1 MTDAYNWTKDN
12 GVVEWD
18 DYYKSYQRKK
28 KKCKQPKSK
37 YPRYYNTAA
46 NEEANVSNDFMKARL
61 AQQPVG
67 VAFMSDLH
75 CMDHYSKGV
84 MTAEDCNKD
93 CSDPN
98 KKEVNHAV
106 TVVGYGKSER
116 KGCDEYWLV
125 KNSWG
130 THWGEDG
137 HFRFCADR
145 NGKHAEFG

>member
-1 MTDAYNWTKDN
+1 
-12 GVVEWD
+12 
-18 DYYKSYQRKK
+18 
-28 KKCKQPKSK
+28 
-37 YPRYYNTAA
+37 
-46 NEEANVSNDFMKARL
+46 
-61 AQQPVG
+61 
-67 VAFMSDLH
+67 MSDLH

-84 MTAEDCNKD
+84 MVAEDCNND

-116 KGCDEYWLV
+116 EGCDEYRLV

-145 NGKHAEFG
+145 NGKHAEFGQC